1 MAKQPLTAGINDVCS
16 VNSSRN
22 LFLHSARAEV
32 NEAEQ
37 ERVNNQHKSCGSKY
51 TLLRPF
57 VSLLPV
63 RYAMFK
69 YNVWTWNTNIWL
81 VVIATVF
88 PLCSIYHQL
97 LLYSTTVWFA
107 PRLWLIKTAC
117 CHFVL
122 AKENNLCRTLLFQL
136 TSTSRNINST
146 SMSPLFAFK
155 HWGSLQIS
163 VLTYYRNYA
172 ALMIKKKKKK
182 WISSNLLGVFFASLN
197 LLLVLDVHTV
207 IHPLCV

>member
-63 RYAMFK
+63 RYSMFK

-97 LLYSTTVWFA
+97 LLYSSI
-107 PRLWLIKTAC
+107 LLIKTAC

-136 TSTSRNINST
+136 TSTSRNINNT

-155 HWGSLQIS
+155 HWGSLPLSWLIIEI
-163 VLTYYRNYA
+163 
-172 ALMIKKKKKK
+172 M
-182 WISSNLLGVFFASLN
+182 LL
-197 LLLVLDVHTV
+197 
-207 IHPLCV
+207 